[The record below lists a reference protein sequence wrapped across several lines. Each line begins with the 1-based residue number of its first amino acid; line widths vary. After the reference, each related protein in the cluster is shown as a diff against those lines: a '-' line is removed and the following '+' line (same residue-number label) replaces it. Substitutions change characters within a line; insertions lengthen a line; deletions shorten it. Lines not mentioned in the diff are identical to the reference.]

1 MDIVKSTIKSEVT
14 YSEDHTHR
22 LLLKKEWNSKLP
34 KATVITK
41 YPRHQGD
48 IKIDTSTMLIVN
60 ALFDMG
66 YGTAYLA
73 NLFTNTQI
81 AESIDEIEQLV
92 HEEADDYILKAVK
105 DSDIVIFAWGSSSSK
120 MIDYRIQEIS
130 ELLKVHSE
138 KTSKLVNPE
147 TKKITHPLNPKSRV
161 FWVLE
166 SIQKTNEKVE

>member
-1 MDIVKSTIKSEVT
+1 MDIIKTTMKSEVT
-14 YSEDHTHR
+14 YSEDHVHR

-48 IKIDTSTMLIVN
+48 VKIDTSTMLIIN
-60 ALFDMG
+60 ALYDMG
-66 YGTAYLA
+66 YGTAYLT
-73 NLFTNTQI
+73 NLFTNTQM

-105 DSDIVIFAWGSSSSK
+105 DSEIVILAWGSSSTKIISN
-120 MIDYRIQEIS
+120 RINEI
-130 ELLKVHSE
+130 ETLLKE
-138 KTSKLVNPE
+138 DNKKLNKLINPA
-147 TKKITHPLNPKSRV
+147 TKKLTHPLNPKSRT

-166 SIQKTNEKVE
+166 KIQNTEEEQ

>member
-105 DSDIVIFAWGSSSSK
+105 DRKSTRLNSSH
-120 MIDYRIQEIS
+120 
-130 ELLKVHSE
+130 V
-138 KTSKLVNPE
+138 
-147 TKKITHPLNPKSRV
+147 
-161 FWVLE
+161 
-166 SIQKTNEKVE
+166 